1 LSVVTSNARPGSM
14 GNQRRS
20 QRILLSVPVV
30 VSGKHA
36 NGVPFRED
44 TTTMVVNAHGA
55 LILLREPVI
64 VGEVVRVTHEGTGE
78 QLDCTVKDIDP
89 GQHGRPEIG
98 IEFAHPNP
106 RFWRVS
112 FPPAGWTSHSPEA
125 KGYVK
130 QSAPAA
136 KPPAVKK

>member
-1 LSVVTSNARPGSM
+1 MSVVTSNARPGSM

-64 VGEVVRVTHEGTGE
+64 VGEVLRVTHEGTGE

-89 GQHGRPEIG
+89 GQNGRAEIG

-112 FPPAGWTSHSPEA
+112 FPPVGWTSHSPEA

-130 QSAPAA
+130 QGAAAA
-136 KPPAVKK
+136 KPPEVKK

>member
-1 LSVVTSNARPGSM
+1 LSEVTSNARPGSM

-20 QRILLSVPVV
+20 QRIILSVPVV
-30 VSGKHA
+30 ISGKHA
-36 NGVPFRED
+36 NGVPFSED

-64 VGEVVRVTHEGTGE
+64 VGEVLRVTHVGTGE

-89 GQHGRPEIG
+89 GQDGKPEIG

-112 FPPAGWTSHSPEA
+112 FPPVGWTPHSPEA
-125 KGYVK
+125 KRFVK
-130 QSAPAA
+130 QSAPVANR
-136 KPPAVKK
+136 PVVKK